1 MIVRVGMAPRRKGMT
16 TAEFQH
22 HWRTAHADAALLIP
36 GLERYVQNHAVVDDD
51 GRYALPYPGFDA
63 CAETEFGSIEI
74 MDAGFAS
81 PEYRETVQA
90 DELDLIDK
98 PSFFCALTER
108 EALLERDGG
117 ARDDGVKLIT
127 LVRHNPIASPA
138 ALLDALRGPYAAAVE
153 AAGGPRRHEL
163 LVTSPEAHEGRYPI
177 PCDAIDEVWFDTSEA
192 AVDFATG
199 DAGVSAWIHLAG
211 LALGT
216 ERLVARPNRVR

>member
-1 MIVRVGMAPRRKGMT
+1 MPTPPCSSPGWSGTSRT
-16 TAEFQH
+16 TRCVDE
-22 HWRTAHADAALLIP
+22 
-36 GLERYVQNHAVVDDD
+36 GGRYV
-51 GRYALPYPGFDA
+51 LPYPGFDA
-63 CAETEFGSIEI
+63 CAETEFGSIDI

-108 EALLERDGG
+108 EVLMERDGG

-127 LVRHNPIASPA
+127 LIRHNPISSPD
-138 ALLDALRGPYAAAVE
+138 ALVDALRGPYAAAVE
-153 AAGGPRRHEL
+153 AADGPRRHEL
-163 LVTSPEAHEGRYPI
+163 LVTLPDAHEGRYPI
-177 PCDAIDEVWFDTSEA
+177 PCDAIDELWFDSPET